1 MKYDPINMV
10 CKEQDEITGALL
22 DDLYAGSFKILHAY
36 VFSMCMDGTLTD
48 EVVYK
53 VLLRATAEMKKFNHM
68 ESVFKWLCRMAYNEL
83 HSKKYEKVFVP
94 PEDNPKLK
102 DYISIDGLTYDEAK
116 LSYAL
121 KRINSVYRDI
131 FYLKTLGGLSDRV
144 VAEFY
149 GRPPHFVHSAYL
161 KAKDQIIRFMQE
173 V

>member
-1 MKYDPINMV
+1 M
-10 CKEQDEITGALL
+10 L

-94 PEDNPKLK
+94 PEDNPRLK

-121 KRINSVYRDI
+121 KRINSVYCRH
-131 FYLKTLGGLSDRV
+131 R
-144 VAEFY
+144 A
-149 GRPPHFVHSAYL
+149 R
-161 KAKDQIIRFMQE
+161 
-173 V
+173 